1 MAMDVEHV
9 IPPANAIDA
18 MAAIARQDDA
28 SVHHL
33 RHCPRCRIAW
43 YRVGAFRAGCTDP
56 RVGVVVIGSIRR
68 APLPDVARD
77 HIEGCLACRL
87 LVLDATRAMD
97 AGGAGI

>member
-1 MAMDVEHV
+1 MPPDHV

-33 RHCPRCRIAW
+33 RHCARCRIAW

-56 RVGVVVIGSIRR
+56 RLGVGVMGSIRR
-68 APLPDVARD
+68 APLPAAARE
-77 HIEGCLACRL
+77 HIEGCLACQP

-97 AGGAGI
+97 AGGAGV

>member
-1 MAMDVEHV
+1 MDVEHV
-9 IPPANAIDA
+9 IPPANSIDA
-18 MAAIARQDDA
+18 MAAIARLNGT

-56 RVGVVVIGSIRR
+56 RVGVVVMGSIRR
-68 APLPDVARD
+68 VPLPKAARD
-77 HIEGCLACRL
+77 HIEGCLACRV

-97 AGGAGI
+97 AGGAGV